1 MAQSAPRQTSSS
13 SSATR
18 RFALAALSLVAPLSI
33 LAGGQDYPHAFPRD
47 GVRKLFE
54 NERVVAWDVRWVRD
68 VQQPYH
74 RHRFDMA
81 GVYTVYGPIRV
92 TSPDGA
98 VSPVSPFE
106 VPRPYF
112 QPKGVTHKE
121 EAIGFPGAP
130 EREAVML
137 DLKDVSI
144 PPVTK
149 AGVPAAFPRDGAR
162 QAIDNE
168 RVLEWDYT
176 WALNRP
182 VAQHMHERDS
192 VEVYF
197 DPGTIRYRRADGTEE
212 TKTFKRK
219 DARFVPR
226 GTIDTEEAV
235 GGSPRAVIV
244 ELK

>member
-1 MAQSAPRQTSSS
+1 MSRKRTLAG
-13 SSATR
+13 
-18 RFALAALSLVAPLSI
+18 AALLVAAPLAM
-33 LAGGQDYPHAFPRD
+33 LVAAQTYPHAFPRA
-47 GVRKLFE
+47 GVTKLFE
-54 NERVVAWDVRWVRD
+54 NERVIAWDVRWVRD
-68 VQQPYH
+68 VEQPVH
-74 RHRFDMA
+74 RHQFEMA

-92 TSPDGA
+92 TTPDGR
-98 VSPVSPFE
+98 VSPLTPFD

-112 QPKGVTHKE
+112 QPKGITHKE

-137 DLKDVSI
+137 DLKDVSF

-149 AGVPAAFPRDGAR
+149 AGVQAAFPRDGAR
-162 QAIDNE
+162 KAIDNE

-176 WALNRP
+176 WAPNRP
-182 VAQHMHERDS
+182 LAQHIHERDS
-192 VEVYF
+192 VEVFF
-197 DPGTIRYRRADGTEE
+197 DPGTIRYRTADGKEE
-212 TKTFKRK
+212 TRTFKRK

-235 GGSPRAVIV
+235 SGSPRAVIV

>member
-1 MAQSAPRQTSSS
+1 MARSARRRTSRS
-13 SSATR
+13 SSAAR
-18 RFALAALSLVAPLSI
+18 RLALTALSLVAPVSI
-33 LAGGQDYPHAFPRD
+33 FVGGQDYPHAFPRE

-92 TSPDGA
+92 TSPDGS
-98 VSPVSPFE
+98 VSPLTPFE

-137 DLKDVSI
+137 DLKDVSF

-149 AGVPAAFPRDGAR
+149 AGVATAFPRTGATK
-162 QAIDNE
+162 AIDNA

-176 WALNRP
+176 WKPGQP
-182 VAQHMHERDS
+182 VAQHIHDKDS
-192 VEVYF
+192 VEVFF
-197 DPGTIRYRRADGTEE
+197 DPGTIRYRTATGAEE

-226 GTIDTEEAV
+226 GTIDNEEAI
-235 GGSPRAVIV
+235 GGAPRAVIV